1 MRLWSKM
8 GIDTF
13 IYNSVGVV
21 INIAELPIE
30 VATEFESY
38 LENEWEEEQTAEQWN
53 HITHICC
60 ENFSKSQ
67 LVLWLETPGN
77 LFINDRVPLSYGKQG
92 KYDEFA
98 LRLDSTFT
106 PLEGRRLK
114 AKLRSLKLD
123 KFAELLQYT
132 QACHG
137 GRWLVKYVSW

>member
-1 MRLWSKM
+1 M

-21 INIAELPIE
+21 INISELPSE
-30 VATEFESY
+30 VAAEFESY
-38 LENEWEEEQTAEQWN
+38 LDGAWQEEQTAEQWHN
-53 HITHICC
+53 ITQICC
-60 ENFSKSQ
+60 EDFSKSQ

-77 LFINDRVPLSYGKQG
+77 LFVDDRVPLSYGKQG

-98 LRLDSTFT
+98 ICLDPTFT

-123 KFAELLQYT
+123 KFAELLQ
-132 QACHG
+132 
-137 GRWLVKYVSW
+137 

>member
-1 MRLWSKM
+1 M

-13 IYNSVGVV
+13 IYSSVAVV
-21 INIAELPIE
+21 INVAELPIE
-30 VATEFESY
+30 VATEFKRY
-38 LENEWEEEQTAEQWN
+38 LDDEWEEEQTAEQWN

-60 ENFSKSQ
+60 ENFNKSQ
-67 LVLWLETPGN
+67 IVLWLEAPGN
-77 LFINDRVPLSYGKQG
+77 LFTDGCSRVPLSYGKQG

-98 LRLDSTFT
+98 IQLDPTFT

-123 KFAELLQYT
+123 KFAELLQYA